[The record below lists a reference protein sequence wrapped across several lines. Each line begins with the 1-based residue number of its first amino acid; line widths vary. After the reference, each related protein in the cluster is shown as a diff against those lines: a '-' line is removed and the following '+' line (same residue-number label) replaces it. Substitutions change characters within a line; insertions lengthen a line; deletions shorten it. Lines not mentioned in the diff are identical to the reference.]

1 MQIEL
6 AEHLSKIVLQ
16 LKVNITYKIN
26 CSTIRSEKIE
36 IILLLLLRLLSGADL
51 GIL

>member
-1 MQIEL
+1 M
-6 AEHLSKIVLQ
+6 LQ

-36 IILLLLLRLLSGADL
+36 IINIIIIKIIIIKILTLEGTGSGMRDYLRF
-51 GIL
+51 